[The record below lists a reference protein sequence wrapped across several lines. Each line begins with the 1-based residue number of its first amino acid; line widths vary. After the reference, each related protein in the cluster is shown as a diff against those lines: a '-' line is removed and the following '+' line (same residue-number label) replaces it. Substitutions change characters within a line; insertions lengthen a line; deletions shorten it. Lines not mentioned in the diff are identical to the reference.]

1 MEHTM
6 KSKNIF
12 ITLALMIIV
21 AALYR
26 VIPDRPMGFAPHWA
40 MALFAGAV
48 IRDKKLAFAFPI
60 FSMFISDVIYHLLF
74 INGLT
79 SISGFYE
86 GQFTN
91 YLLFAGMTII
101 GFLMNKVNVQNIIV
115 FSVIICTAFFLLSN
129 FFVWNAGSGWGRPHT
144 FAGLIQAYEDG
155 LPFYRNSIFATI
167 LFSGVL
173 FGAWKLINSFKP
185 AVHQ

>member
-6 KSKNIF
+6 KSKNIL

-101 GFLMNKVNVQNIIV
+101 GFLMNKIKFKWVRGHADNPYNNR
-115 FSVIICTAFFLLSN
+115 CDELATEAADGKNLL
-129 FFVWNAGSGWGRPHT
+129 VDSG
-144 FAGLIQAYEDG
+144 FEAID
-155 LPFYRNSIFATI
+155 
-167 LFSGVL
+167 
-173 FGAWKLINSFKP
+173 
-185 AVHQ
+185 

>member
-1 MEHTM
+1 M
-6 KSKNIF
+6 
-12 ITLALMIIV
+12 
-21 AALYR
+21 
-26 VIPDRPMGFAPHWA
+26 P
-40 MALFAGAV
+40 
-48 IRDKKLAFAFPI
+48 
-60 FSMFISDVIYHLLF
+60 
-74 INGLT
+74 
-79 SISGFYE
+79 
-86 GQFTN
+86 
-91 YLLFAGMTII
+91 LFAGMTII
-101 GFLMNKVNVQNIIV
+101 GFLMNKVNVQNVIM

-144 FAGLIQAYEDG
+144 FAGMLQAYEDG